1 MINKFTTYL
10 LLLAS
15 LSLFILSA
23 CEKAEKNKSYQLI
36 RSEHTLAFALD
47 EQTKNVT
54 PFLSYYRDKKGKE
67 YIVLQSYSMQFRSNK
82 FYFYDKDSQKLA
94 FKIEPE
100 REGPNGVGRIV
111 GCYIQDWDSL
121 YLTSL
126 FEPEIIRIN
135 KNCQIQEKINYE
147 KADDGTRLYYD
158 CFGSFKPA
166 TLIGRDLYI
175 YSSPNRL
182 IEKDY
187 VSATI
192 NLDTKE
198 IKALPFVYPDY
209 PGSSVKLKRYGLEG
223 SYSRSFDGER
233 FVYSFIYDES
243 VYVANIAH
251 DSIRKVPVKSE
262 YIDQIQLP
270 DELTAQAID
279 FCQNALYGN
288 LIYDPYREVF
298 YRIAY
303 PATTIEKGVRA
314 MELSEYGRKNFSIII
329 LDKEL
334 NKLGETLFPDYTYNS
349 RQLLVLPDGLY
360 LCNSH
365 FMNPDFN
372 DDILSFVRYD
382 LVPQRH
388 QR

>member
-1 MINKFTTYL
+1 MNQRSY
-10 LLLAS
+10 AS
-15 LSLFILSA
+15 
-23 CEKAEKNKSYQLI
+23 
-36 RSEHTLAFALD
+36 
-47 EQTKNVT
+47 
-54 PFLSYYRDKKGKE
+54 
-67 YIVLQSYSMQFRSNK
+67 
-82 FYFYDKDSQKLA
+82 
-94 FKIEPE
+94 
-100 REGPNGVGRIV
+100 
-111 GCYIQDWDSL
+111 
-121 YLTSL
+121 
-126 FEPEIIRIN
+126 IRIA
-135 KNCQIQEKINYE
+135 KYKKINYE
-147 KADDGTRLYYD
+147 EANDGTRLYNS
-158 CFGSFKPA
+158 SFLSFRTA

-175 YSSPNRL
+175 YSDPNRL

-198 IKALPFVYPDY
+198 IRALPFVYPDY

-223 SYSRSFDGER
+223 SYSRSFDGQR

-251 DSIRKVPVKSE
+251 DSIRKVSVKSE
-262 YIDQIQLP
+262 YIDQVQLP

-279 FCQNALYGN
+279 FCQNAMYGD

-303 PATTIEKGVRA
+303 PSTTIEKGVKA
-314 MELSEYGRKNFSIII
+314 MELIEYGRKTFSIII

-334 NKLGETLFPDYTYNS
+334 NKLGETLFPNYTYNS

-360 LCNSH
+360 ICNSH

-372 DDILSFVRYD
+372 DDILSFIRFDLVSRYD
-382 LVPQRH
+382 R
-388 QR
+388 R